1 MKILLIFVSLS
12 IGFVSVG
19 QDDFVQTV
27 QTAKQSLRDQLDTLS
42 YDGSKVTYFKY
53 RDKTYY
59 KGLQIPVFLREN
71 YVFFLSGAAADDK
84 VTVQFFDK
92 PMESNNRI
100 LLYEIKNIS
109 GNEAVI
115 DLNELR
121 KRITVYGESPE
132 SLRSV
137 FIDYEIKKSRT
148 ERGAVVL
155 VLGY

>member
-1 MKILLIFVSLS
+1 MSAFCFYVI
-12 IGFVSVG
+12 
-19 QDDFVQTV
+19 
-27 QTAKQSLRDQLDTLS
+27 
-42 YDGSKVTYFKY
+42 
-53 RDKTYY
+53 
-59 KGLQIPVFLREN
+59 N